1 MATQPAKAL
10 TPYQGGV
17 ETVIPFALGVD
28 SGKSVSISVLLGFL
42 TSFVIYAFS
51 SSRRAKKE
59 NRNFLG
65 VLFTDF
71 WFEGFVTPSL
81 GAILLFILYSNFW
94 GWVYFLIWA
103 TASGYVSLIAFFL
116 SLLAGLMVYVLTRV
130 MIESIVAI
138 TKTAE
143 SVNSILDRL
152 TDENSE
158 SNLSSESSRPVLDN
172 EKVKMWEDGKLV
184 INSESF
190 DDQIEER

>member
-1 MATQPAKAL
+1 MKRSWLGLALLTTGFILATQPAKAL

-103 TASGYVSLIAFFL
+103 TASGYVFTGRPH
-116 SLLAGLMVYVLTRV
+116 GLC
-130 MIESIVAI
+130 
-138 TKTAE
+138 
-143 SVNSILDRL
+143 
-152 TDENSE
+152 
-158 SNLSSESSRPVLDN
+158 
-172 EKVKMWEDGKLV
+172 
-184 INSESF
+184 INKSH
-190 DDQIEER
+190 D